1 VLSEVEAGAADALH
15 PPAARFAE
23 GDRPIPTKSGLR
35 RRKAG
40 SFVVS
45 VAACLAACRDC
56 SQLQE
61 RIANPLHAHNNKGES
76 RIISGSPFELLT

>member
-1 VLSEVEAGAADALH
+1 MSYLLIASDTTHQWKGELRVQSEGFGPALSEVEGVVLSEVEAGAADALH

-40 SFVVS
+40 CFAEGV
-45 VAACLAACRDC
+45 LW
-56 SQLQE
+56 
-61 RIANPLHAHNNKGES
+61 
-76 RIISGSPFELLT
+76 TW